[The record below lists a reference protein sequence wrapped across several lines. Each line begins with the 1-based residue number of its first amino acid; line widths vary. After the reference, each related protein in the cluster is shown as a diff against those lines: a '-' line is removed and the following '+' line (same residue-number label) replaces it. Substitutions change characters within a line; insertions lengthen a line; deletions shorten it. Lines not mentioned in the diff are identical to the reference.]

1 MRAAGHLKHPQPAD
15 FFRTM
20 EDATAED
27 LDWYWR
33 GWFYGTEPCDIALD
47 TVKWAILDS
56 VKVAQEY
63 GRKDRYATWPSRS

>member
-1 MRAAGHLKHPQPAD
+1 
-15 FFRTM
+15 M

-56 VKVAQEY
+56 VKLEPKNTEEKIVTQPVAKPILNSFDDISKSET
-63 GRKDRYATWPSRS
+63 GR